1 MCGDSGRI
9 CRLGGEVRNTGEPL
23 ENDGERWRGERSL
36 TYPADE
42 RGEPLEVVVRQV
54 RSDELDLVRRY
65 RMVHLADEV
74 LLVQTQSHL

>member
-1 MCGDSGRI
+1 M
-9 CRLGGEVRNTGEPL
+9 GG
-23 ENDGERWRGERSL
+23 S

-54 RSDELDLVRRY
+54 SSDELDLVRRN
-65 RMVHLADEV
+65 RVVHLADEV